1 MSIKRYSNF
10 FNQEE
15 IQTLLHESFY
25 IFSNKESK
33 YFTNFTRWQPEIIKD
48 SGVVL
53 MYPLTNDLKSFSI
66 INNKFKTS
74 PDGISFYYWTSKSY
88 IPWHDDEGR
97 SKACTL
103 YLNKEWDKNWG
114 GYFLAEDKESNTIAI
129 KPEYNLLIEQTGNL
143 WHSTTPTT
151 SFAPIRATV
160 QMFWN

>member
-53 MYPLTNDLKSFSI
+53 MYPLTNDLKSF
-66 INNKFKTS
+66 
-74 PDGISFYYWTSKSY
+74 
-88 IPWHDDEGR
+88 
-97 SKACTL
+97 
-103 YLNKEWDKNWG
+103 
-114 GYFLAEDKESNTIAI
+114 
-129 KPEYNLLIEQTGNL
+129 
-143 WHSTTPTT
+143 
-151 SFAPIRATV
+151 
-160 QMFWN
+160 